1 MIIRHDRSD
10 KESIVDVNDW
20 PGITN
25 FFRGRGVATL
35 IAPNWL
41 LTAAHVARHI
51 PTNIQLSV
59 ELAGKRYPI
68 ARTILYPNYK
78 PAWEQNEGYAG
89 IVDLA
94 AVHDTIDLAVVQLT
108 TPVEDVA
115 PFKLYDQFDE
125 LGKELILLG
134 WGECGN
140 GLHGARGADHTL
152 RRATNQI
159 HEVDDYWIKYRFEA
173 PPEGTVLE
181 GVSAG
186 GDSGGPALLWH
197 DGQFKIAGVSSWQDH
212 GDKPLG
218 TYGCIEHYARVSMFV
233 DWIRETCGL

>member
-25 FFRGRGVATL
+25 FFRGSGASTL
-35 IAPNWL
+35 IAPDWL

-51 PTNIQLSV
+51 PTDIQLSV

-68 ARTILYPNYK
+68 ARTIVCPYYEPR
-78 PAWEQNEGYAG
+78 WEQDEG
-89 IVDLA
+89 DP
-94 AVHDTIDLAVVQLT
+94 DTVDLAVVQLAM
-108 TPVEDVA
+108 PVEEVV
-115 PFKLYDQFDE
+115 PFKLYDRSDE
-125 LGKELILLG
+125 LGQEVLLLG

-152 RRATNQI
+152 RRVTNQI
-159 HEVDDYWIKYRFEA
+159 HEVDDYWIKYRFDA

-186 GDSGGPALLWH
+186 GDSGGPALIWH
-197 DGQFKIAGVSSWQDH
+197 DGQFKVAGVSSWQDH

-218 TYGCIEHYARVSMFV
+218 TYGCIEHYTRVSSFV
-233 DWIRETCGL
+233 NWIREACGL